1 MKKLITIAMLLLIVV
16 ACKEENNPL
25 SKIKEATDK
34 VKEVK
39 TGIDNLDKVIDGAED
54 MQKNIEKLSKTT
66 PITKDQIKAW
76 MPEELGD
83 LKRSSFQISKEMGM
97 KFKLVFKGEDK
108 KTININIIDGA
119 GNGAPMISMFSMMQN
134 MDIDKE
140 NDTGYERTQKM
151 GSQKVY
157 VKYKKLTNYEKSEL
171 QCTVNNRFGIEANAR
186 GMTPKELWEYI
197 QKLEIQKLIN

>member
-1 MKKLITIAMLLLIVV
+1 MLLLVV
-16 ACKEENNPL
+16 IACKKENNPL

-34 VKEVK
+34 VKEAKQGLNNVSEIFKGVK
-39 TGIDNLDKVIDGAED
+39 DA
-54 MQKNIEKLSKTT
+54 QKNIEKLAKAT
-66 PITKDQIKAW
+66 PITKEQIKAW

-97 KFKLVFKGEDK
+97 KFKLVFKGDEGK
-108 KTININIIDGA
+108 KININIIDGA

-140 NDTGYERTQKM
+140 SDAGYERTQKF
-151 GSQKVY
+151 GNQKAY
-157 VKYKKLTNYEKSEL
+157 VKYQKSTNYEKSKL
-171 QCTVNNRFGIEANAR
+171 QCVLNDRFGIEANAWK
-186 GMTPKELWEYI
+186 MTPEELWEYI